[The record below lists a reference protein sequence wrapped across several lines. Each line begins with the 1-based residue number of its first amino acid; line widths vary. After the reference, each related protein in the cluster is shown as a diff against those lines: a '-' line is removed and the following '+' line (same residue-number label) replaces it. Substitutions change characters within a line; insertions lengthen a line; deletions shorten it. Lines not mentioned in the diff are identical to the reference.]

1 LGKKRKLG
9 DRKDKNGINIPNK
22 NDVALIE
29 EFE

>member
-9 DRKDKNGINIPNK
+9 DRKDKNNNIPNK